1 MVALCLSLID
11 FIYLF
16 MRFKETLAPEK
27 RLKSLQ
33 AALNQAITYVNPIS
47 LFNFQS
53 LDNLKEEELASI
65 KTIGKNLSKGQ
76 LVSKGLVLNSF
87 KKTNDLHYYD
97 TSGRLVFVQF
107 LEEFEDNKNIF
118 RN

>member
-1 MVALCLSLID
+1 MK
-11 FIYLF
+11 
-16 MRFKETLAPEK
+16 FKETLAPEK

-65 KTIGKNLSKGQ
+65 KTIGKK
-76 LVSKGLVLNSF
+76 
-87 KKTNDLHYYD
+87 
-97 TSGRLVFVQF
+97 
-107 LEEFEDNKNIF
+107 
-118 RN
+118 

>member
-65 KTIGKNLSKGQ
+65 KTIGKNLSKKLLKVG
-76 LVSKGLVLNSF
+76 
-87 KKTNDLHYYD
+87 
-97 TSGRLVFVQF
+97 
-107 LEEFEDNKNIF
+107 
-118 RN
+118 

>member
-16 MRFKETLAPEK
+16 MKFKETLAPEK

-65 KTIGKNLSKGQ
+65 KTIGKNKVKSHYIEVAQGDIFMEQKMRF
-76 LVSKGLVLNSF
+76 GLVL
-87 KKTNDLHYYD
+87 
-97 TSGRLVFVQF
+97 GRLAVLKKKLGSIMSNF
-107 LEEFEDNKNIF
+107 
-118 RN
+118 

>member
-1 MVALCLSLID
+1 MVALCLSVID

-16 MRFKETLAPEK
+16 MKFKETLAPEK

-65 KTIGKNLSKGQ
+65 KTIGKNMS
-76 LVSKGLVLNSF
+76 
-87 KKTNDLHYYD
+87 
-97 TSGRLVFVQF
+97 
-107 LEEFEDNKNIF
+107 F
-118 RN
+118 RNIKVGFLSPHEISPPFLSHARKKSVY

>member
-1 MVALCLSLID
+1 MK
-11 FIYLF
+11 
-16 MRFKETLAPEK
+16 FKETLAPEK

-65 KTIGKNLSKGQ
+65 KTIGKNLSRK
-76 LVSKGLVLNSF
+76 LLSKGGQISCGDFNLVPPS
-87 KKTNDLHYYD
+87 KK
-97 TSGRLVFVQF
+97 
-107 LEEFEDNKNIF
+107 
-118 RN
+118 

>member
-1 MVALCLSLID
+1 MLSLLWISEWPFIFRRINFLFNLFFSGHDKSSNKEWFVYPAMVALCLSLID

-16 MRFKETLAPEK
+16 MKFKETLAPEK

-65 KTIGKNLSKGQ
+65 KTIGKNLSRK
-76 LVSKGLVLNSF
+76 
-87 KKTNDLHYYD
+87 
-97 TSGRLVFVQF
+97 
-107 LEEFEDNKNIF
+107 
-118 RN
+118 